1 MPQDT
6 LLFGYWLTTAK
17 KGLPAATAAAI
28 LYTVKSQDTLKNVFD
43 IRENMCASR
52 NNITFLS

>member
-17 KGLPAATAAAI
+17 KDLPAAAAI
-28 LYTVKSQDTLKNVFD
+28 SYAVKSQDTLKTVFE
-43 IRENMCASR
+43 IRENMCASK